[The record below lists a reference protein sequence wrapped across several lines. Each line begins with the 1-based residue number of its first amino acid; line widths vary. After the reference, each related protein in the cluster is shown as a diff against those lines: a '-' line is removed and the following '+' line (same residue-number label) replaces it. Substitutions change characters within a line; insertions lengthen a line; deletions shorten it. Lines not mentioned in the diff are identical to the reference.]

1 MRIYFSAAV
10 SLSSY
15 YGENYKKIVDVL
27 EKLGHQVVHE
37 HITLNSL
44 DKIFSKSRHDNI
56 EFYKKIVKEINKADV
71 VVAEVSFPSTLNV
84 GHEVSLALEKGK
96 PVLAL
101 YAEDKTSP
109 FFEGIGNDLL
119 FYHGYKIS
127 ELESFLPKLINEV
140 IKRADVRFNFFISPE
155 IGRYL
160 DWVNQ
165 NKKIPRAAFL
175 RGLIERAMKIDKQFE
190 DK

>member
-1 MRIYFSAAV
+1 MRIYFTAAV
-10 SLSSY
+10 SLANY
-15 YGENYKKIVDVL
+15 YGDNYKKIVDVL
-27 EKLGHQVVHE
+27 EKLGHQVIHQ
-37 HITLNSL
+37 HITSSSL
-44 DKIFSKSRHDNI
+44 DGIFSKTRSENI

-101 YAEDKTSP
+101 YTEDKSSP
-109 FFEGIGNDLL
+109 FFEGVNNDLL
-119 FYHGYKIS
+119 FYHEYKTID
-127 ELESFLPKLINEV
+127 LDSFLPKLVDDV

-165 NKKIPRAAFL
+165 KKKVPRAAFL
-175 RGLIERAMKIDKQFE
+175 RGLIEKTMKADKDFE

>member
-56 EFYKKIVKEINKADV
+56 EFYKKIVKEINKKKCRDTA
-71 VVAEVSFPSTLNV
+71 AELDQH
-84 GHEVSLALEKGK
+84 GAQC
-96 PVLAL
+96 
-101 YAEDKTSP
+101 AEH
-109 FFEGIGNDLL
+109 FE
-119 FYHGYKIS
+119 
-127 ELESFLPKLINEV
+127 
-140 IKRADVRFNFFISPE
+140 
-155 IGRYL
+155 
-160 DWVNQ
+160 
-165 NKKIPRAAFL
+165 
-175 RGLIERAMKIDKQFE
+175 
-190 DK
+190 